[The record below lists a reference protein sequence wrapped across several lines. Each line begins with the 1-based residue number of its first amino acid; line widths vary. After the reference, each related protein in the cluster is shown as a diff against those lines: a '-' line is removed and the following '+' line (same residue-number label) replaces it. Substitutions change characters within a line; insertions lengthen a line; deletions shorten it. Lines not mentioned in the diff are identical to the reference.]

1 MSNTDAFAKK
11 MNEEEIKVMLEAYR
25 NSVSEVKHY
34 KSRLLEL
41 GIDVD
46 AKKEKKKKKKK
57 QPKPAKPCRNGGLR
71 LKELDPAMTPVERT
85 NLRHA
90 RDWLY
95 KVLEDISAAKAELN
109 KLGEEDATLGDAISL
124 ANITRFI
131 EILQK
136 VKVLLTRLQGL
147 KKERDRAL
155 ATQKQILMP
164 VIKRVKEINAR
175 EPVKPKEV
183 LKKFE
188 KPAEA
193 KEGTPKKASYTLS
206 RQDALVLVKE
216 IADMLKANPTGQR
229 IEVFIASNM

>member
-11 MNEEEIKVMLEAYR
+11 MKDEELKVMLDAYR
-25 NSVSEVKHY
+25 ESVAGVKHY
-34 KSRLLEL
+34 KARLLEL
-41 GIDVD
+41 GVDVD

-71 LKELDPAMTPVERT
+71 LKDLDPAMTPVERT
-85 NLRHA
+85 QFRNVRQ
-90 RDWLY
+90 WLY

-124 ANITRFI
+124 GNITRFI

-136 VKVLLTRLQGL
+136 VKVLLNRLQGL
-147 KKERDRAL
+147 KKERDKAL
-155 ATQKQILMP
+155 AKQKEILMP
-164 VIKRVKEINAR
+164 VINRVKEINSR

-188 KPAEA
+188 KPVET

>member
-11 MNEEEIKVMLEAYR
+11 MNEEETKVMLEAYR
-25 NSVSEVKHY
+25 NSVAEVKHY
-34 KSRLLEL
+34 KARLLEL

-71 LKELDPAMTPVERT
+71 LKDLDPAMTPIERT

-90 RDWLY
+90 RTWLY
-95 KVLEDISAAKAELN
+95 TVLKDISAAKAEFN
-109 KLGEEDATLGDAISL
+109 KLGEEVATLGDAISL
-124 ANITRFI
+124 GNITRFI

-136 VKVLLTRLQGL
+136 AKVLLTRLQGL
-147 KKERDRAL
+147 KAERDKAL
-155 ATQKQILMP
+155 ARQKEILMP

-175 EPVKPKEV
+175 EPFKPKEV

-206 RQDALVLVKE
+206 RQDALALVKE

>member
-11 MNEEEIKVMLEAYR
+11 MNEEETKVMLEAYR
-25 NSVSEVKHY
+25 NSVAEVKHY
-34 KSRLLEL
+34 KARLLEL

-71 LKELDPAMTPVERT
+71 LKDLDPAMTPIERS
-85 NLRHA
+85 NFRNA
-90 RDWLY
+90 RTWLY
-95 KVLEDISAAKAELN
+95 TVLKDISAAKAEFN
-109 KLGEEDATLGDAISL
+109 KLGEEVATLGDAISL
-124 ANITRFI
+124 GNITRFI

-136 VKVLLTRLQGL
+136 AKVLLTRLQGL
-147 KKERDRAL
+147 KAERDKAL
-155 ATQKQILMP
+155 ARQKEILMP

-175 EPVKPKEV
+175 EPFKPKEV

-188 KPAEA
+188 KPAET

-206 RQDALVLVKE
+206 RQDALALVKE

>member
-11 MNEEEIKVMLEAYR
+11 MKDEELKVMLEAYR
-25 NSVSEVKHY
+25 NSVAEVKHY
-34 KSRLLEL
+34 KARLLEL

-95 KVLEDISAAKAELN
+95 KVLEDISATKAELN

-136 VKVLLTRLQGL
+136 VKVLLARLQGL
-147 KKERDRAL
+147 KAERDRAL
-155 ATQKQILMP
+155 ALQKEILMP
-164 VIKRVKEINAR
+164 VINRVKEINSR
-175 EPVKPKEV
+175 EPIKPKEV

-188 KPAEA
+188 KPVETKEA
-193 KEGTPKKASYTLS
+193 TPKKASYTLS

>member
-1 MSNTDAFAKK
+1 MCEEVAKK
-11 MNEEEIKVMLEAYR
+11 MNEEEIKMLLSAYR
-25 NSVSEVKHY
+25 EFAGEAKHY
-34 KSRLLEL
+34 KARLLEL
-41 GIDVD
+41 GVDVD

-85 NLRHA
+85 QLRNV
-90 RDWLY
+90 RTWLY
-95 KVLEDISAAKAELN
+95 QVLKDISTTKAQLN
-109 KLGEEDATLGDAISL
+109 KLEEEFNKLGLTLSL
-124 ANITRFI
+124 GNVDRWMELAGKAKEFLKRIQQ
-131 EILQK
+131 LQA
-136 VKVLLTRLQGL
+136 Q
-147 KKERDRAL
+147 RDKAL
-155 ATQKQILMP
+155 AKQKEILMP
-164 VIKRVKEINAR
+164 VIKRVKEINSR
-175 EPVKPKEV
+175 EPFKPQEV

-188 KPAEA
+188 KPVET

>member
-1 MSNTDAFAKK
+1 MCDEIAKK
-11 MNEEEIKVMLEAYR
+11 MNEEETKMLLSAYR
-25 NSVSEVKHY
+25 DSVSEAKHY
-34 KSRLLEL
+34 KARLLEL

-71 LKELDPAMTPVERT
+71 LKELDQAMTPVERT
-85 NLRHA
+85 DLRNV
-90 RDWLY
+90 RTRLY
-95 KVLEDISAAKAELN
+95 QVLKDISATKAELN

-136 VKVLLTRLQGL
+136 VRVLLIRLQGL
-147 KKERDRAL
+147 KKERDKAL
-155 ATQKQILMP
+155 AKQKEILMP
-164 VIKRVKEINAR
+164 VIKRVKEINSR
-175 EPVKPKEV
+175 EPFKPKEV
-183 LKKFE
+183 LKKFKE
-188 KPAEA
+188 PVETKEA
-193 KEGTPKKASYTLS
+193 TPKKASYTLS

>member
-1 MSNTDAFAKK
+1 MSEEIAKK
-11 MNEEEIKVMLEAYR
+11 MKEEETKMMLEAYR
-25 NSVSEVKHY
+25 NSVADVKHY
-34 KSRLLEL
+34 KARLLEL

-71 LKELDPAMTPVERT
+71 LKDLDPAMTPIERT

-95 KVLEDISAAKAELN
+95 KVLEDISVTKAELN

-124 ANITRFI
+124 GNITRFI

-147 KKERDRAL
+147 KAERDRAL
-155 ATQKQILMP
+155 AAQKETLMP

-175 EPVKPKEV
+175 EPIKPKEV

-193 KEGTPKKASYTLS
+193 KEGTPKKASYNLS

-216 IADMLKANPTGQR
+216 ITDMLKVNPTGQR
-229 IEVFIASNM
+229 IEIFIASSM

>member
-11 MNEEEIKVMLEAYR
+11 MNEEETKVMLEAYR
-25 NSVSEVKHY
+25 NSVAEVKHY
-34 KSRLLEL
+34 KARLLEL

-71 LKELDPAMTPVERT
+71 LKDLDPAMTPIERS
-85 NLRHA
+85 NFRNA
-90 RDWLY
+90 RTWLY
-95 KVLEDISAAKAELN
+95 TVLKDISAAKAEFN
-109 KLGEEDATLGDAISL
+109 KLGEEVATLGDAISL
-124 ANITRFI
+124 GNITRFI

-136 VKVLLTRLQGL
+136 AKVLLTRLQGL
-147 KKERDRAL
+147 KAERDKAL
-155 ATQKQILMP
+155 ARQKEILMP

-175 EPVKPKEV
+175 EPFKPKEV

-188 KPAEA
+188 KPVET

-206 RQDALVLVKE
+206 RQDALALVKE

>member
-11 MNEEEIKVMLEAYR
+11 MKDEELKVMLDAYR
-25 NSVSEVKHY
+25 ESVAEVKHY
-34 KSRLLEL
+34 KARLLEL
-41 GIDVD
+41 GVDVD

-57 QPKPAKPCRNGGLR
+57 HPKPVKPCRNGGLR
-71 LKELDPAMTPVERT
+71 LKDLDPAMTPVERT
-85 NLRHA
+85 QFRNVRQ
-90 RDWLY
+90 WLY

-124 ANITRFI
+124 GNITRFI

-136 VKVLLTRLQGL
+136 VKVLLNRLQGL
-147 KKERDRAL
+147 KKERDKAL
-155 ATQKQILMP
+155 AKQKEILMP
-164 VIKRVKEINAR
+164 VIKRVKEINSR

-188 KPAEA
+188 KPVET

-216 IADMLKANPTGQR
+216 IADMLKANPNGKL

>member
-11 MNEEEIKVMLEAYR
+11 MKDEELKVLLDAYR
-25 NSVSEVKHY
+25 ESVAGVKHY
-34 KSRLLEL
+34 KARLLEL
-41 GIDVD
+41 GVDVD

-71 LKELDPAMTPVERT
+71 LKDLDPAMTPIERT

-95 KVLEDISAAKAELN
+95 KVLEDISATKAELN
-109 KLGEEDATLGDAISL
+109 KLGEEDSTLGDAISL
-124 ANITRFI
+124 GNITRFI

-147 KKERDRAL
+147 KAERDRAL
-155 ATQKQILMP
+155 ALQKEILMP
-164 VIKRVKEINAR
+164 VIKRVKEINSR

-188 KPAEA
+188 MPVEA
-193 KEGTPKKASYTLS
+193 KEGTPKKGKYNLS
-206 RQDALVLVKE
+206 RKDAFVLVKQ
-216 IADMLKANPTGQR
+216 ITDMLKANPDGQR
-229 IEVFIASNM
+229 IEIYIASA

>member
-11 MNEEEIKVMLEAYR
+11 MKDEELKVMLDAYR
-25 NSVSEVKHY
+25 ESVAGVKHY
-34 KSRLLEL
+34 KARLLEL
-41 GIDVD
+41 GVDVD

-57 QPKPAKPCRNGGLR
+57 HPKPAKPCRNGGLR
-71 LKELDPAMTPVERT
+71 LKDLDPAMTPVERT
-85 NLRHA
+85 QLRNV
-90 RDWLY
+90 RQWLY
-95 KVLEDISAAKAELN
+95 KVLEDISATKAQLN
-109 KLGEEDATLGDAISL
+109 KLEEDFSKLGITLSL
-124 ANITRFI
+124 GNVDRWMELAGKAKELLKRIQQ
-131 EILQK
+131 LQA
-136 VKVLLTRLQGL
+136 Q
-147 KKERDRAL
+147 RDKAL
-155 ATQKQILMP
+155 AKQKEILMP
-164 VIKRVKEINAR
+164 VIKRVNEINSR

-188 KPAEA
+188 KPVET

>member
-11 MNEEEIKVMLEAYR
+11 MKDEELKVMLDAYR
-25 NSVSEVKHY
+25 ESVAGVKHY
-34 KSRLLEL
+34 KARLLEL
-41 GIDVD
+41 GVDVD

-71 LKELDPAMTPVERT
+71 LKELDPAMTPIERT

-95 KVLEDISAAKAELN
+95 KVLEDISATKAELN
-109 KLGEEDATLGDAISL
+109 KLDEEDATLGYKISL
-124 ANITRFI
+124 GNITQYI
-131 EILQK
+131 EMLQK
-136 VKVLLTRLQGL
+136 VKVLFTRLQGL
-147 KKERDRAL
+147 KAERDRAL
-155 ATQKQILMP
+155 AAQKEILMP
-164 VIKRVKEINAR
+164 VIKRVKEINSR

-188 KPAEA
+188 KPVEA